1 VESAKTA
8 NAQNPKIQKPL
19 TYITSSQS
27 VNPYA
32 KMPPRVPLEPH
43 KEEIRAL
50 FESGITQQEILNQF
64 NTQQVVRHQPVIKLR
79 TLQTQ
84 LQAWGFSHRI
94 NLDDFIEDIFEA
106 FEAGETHS
114 DILYRVNTALSVRR
128 QPPISERS
136 LRSQFTAWGLF
147 RKLQVPEETVNRVRF
162 YFYQYGYSDQSIIRD
177 LKYQDEIQLSPF
189 QVKKIR
195 LDNGMKRRFRTTEE
209 RTEALRKAID
219 FLETDLRRTQAIRGF
234 GRGYL
239 WNYVRQKAG
248 ILISQNRLYD
258 FYQDVFPEEVQK
270 RREGNFKHRTDFS
283 VPGPN
288 FLWCL
293 DGYEKLK
300 RFGFQIYACIDA
312 YSRCII
318 WFFIGRSATTAISTL
333 KQFLRTIKHLRMRP
347 FFTRSDHGVETP
359 LWVAAQATLAQCGP
373 AEITY
378 EDADGVT
385 HRYRQGD
392 RIQSCHMYGP
402 STRNVRIESWW
413 RSLRGGA
420 SDRWIVS
427 WPMAYEI
434 PTNISSPSLLSLH
447 LRHTSL
453 KVTWLTRLLCTQ
465 STHRRFKMSLQ
476 TLLTYGMVT
485 ESVRKRIAPML
496 SQVVQWISI
505 IHEKSAIGAFLLM
518 AREKDL
524 ILKLCIRCLHR
535 LKISILITSSPLIPS
550 IGASHGYST
559 LGSMGTN
566 PSRGTQ

>member
-1 VESAKTA
+1 
-8 NAQNPKIQKPL
+8 
-19 TYITSSQS
+19 
-27 VNPYA
+27 
-32 KMPPRVPLEPH
+32 
-43 KEEIRAL
+43 
-50 FESGITQQEILNQF
+50 
-64 NTQQVVRHQPVIKLR
+64 
-79 TLQTQ
+79 
-84 LQAWGFSHRI
+84 
-94 NLDDFIEDIFEA
+94 
-106 FEAGETHS
+106 
-114 DILYRVNTALSVRR
+114 
-128 QPPISERS
+128 
-136 LRSQFTAWGLF
+136 
-147 RKLQVPEETVNRVRF
+147 
-162 YFYQYGYSDQSIIRD
+162 
-177 LKYQDEIQLSPF
+177 
-189 QVKKIR
+189 
-195 LDNGMKRRFRTTEE
+195 MKRRFRTTEE
-209 RTEALRKAID
+209 RSEALRKAID

-248 ILISQNRLYD
+248 ILISPNRLYD
-258 FYQDVFPEEVQK
+258 FYRDVFPEEVQK

-420 SDRWIVS
+420 SDRWISFFAELASTAYFIEGDVVDQIALYAIYAPQIQDEFADFVDLWNGHRIRMQKNRAHVIS
-427 WPMAYEI
+427 GRPMDLYNTREVRNWGVPIDGEGEGSDTEALHTMLAPLEDIDIDNFLTPDTFDWCQSRLLDLGFNGDQSLERDPMRPFFQIYLQLRQDIRDHIEGGNQGPTLALTAI
-434 PTNISSPSLLSLH
+434 PRGGVGRYYTLLQQN
-447 LRHTSL
+447 HTSL
-453 KVTWLTRLLCTQ
+453 Q
-465 STHRRFKMSLQ
+465 DQASLQ
-476 TLLTYGMVT
+476 GDPLPA
-485 ESVRKRIAPML
+485 EI
-496 SQVVQWISI
+496 Q
-505 IHEKSAIGAFLLM
+505 
-518 AREKDL
+518 D
-524 ILKLCIRCLHR
+524 R
-535 LKISILITSSPLIPS
+535 LNDFDDEIE
-550 IGASHGYST
+550 
-559 LGSMGTN
+559 M
-566 PSRGTQ
+566 